1 MNAVDHKALVAELV
15 TKVQEGDQA
24 SFDQLFAE
32 THRLARKV
40 AYAIVGPELVEDAV
54 QESYILVFQKIRQL
68 DQPAAFLGWLSRLVM
83 HVCYRVKR
91 KHPEETSLPEHDLQ
105 TPDPTKSALTTIHLR
120 QALDRLHKD
129 DREILVL
136 RELLTLSYEE
146 VAYALAMPVGT
157 VKSRLNT
164 ARKRLKE
171 RLELYPRA

>member
-1 MNAVDHKALVAELV
+1 MNAVDHKTALADLV
-15 TKVQEGDQA
+15 TRVQEGDQA

-40 AYAIVGPELVEDAV
+40 ALAIVGPDLVEDAV
-54 QESYILVFQKIRQL
+54 QESFILVFQKIRQL

-83 HVCYRVKR
+83 HVCYKFQR
-91 KHPEETSLPEHDLQ
+91 KQPSSTPLPEQ
-105 TPDPTKSALTTIHLR
+105 GPATPDPTNKALATLHLR

-136 RELLTLSYEE
+136 RELLALSYEE

-171 RLELYPRA
+171 RLQLGS

>member
-1 MNAVDHKALVAELV
+1 MNSVDHKAKIADLV
-15 TKVQEGDQA
+15 TRVQEGDQV

-40 AYAIVGPELVEDAV
+40 ALAIVGPELVEDAV

-83 HVCYRVKR
+83 HVCYKLRR
-91 KHPEETSLPEHDLQ
+91 RHPLETSLPEQDLQ
-105 TPDPTKSALTTIHLR
+105 APDPTKKALTSLHLR

-136 RELLTLSYEE
+136 RELLALSYEE

-157 VKSRLNT
+157 VKSRLNA

-171 RLELYPRA
+171 RLQLGT